1 LNGIRLRSSPGAR
14 KRRYPLGPGAIP
26 GGYSGRR
33 SAGQRICIRN
43 LGAARADAEIAD
55 HRMNTPSLSRYRDEW
70 FAGSRAT
77 WRDVLAGMV
86 GTFALI
92 PEVIAFS
99 FVAGI
104 DPEVGLFAS
113 FVIGIVIAF
122 VGGRPAM
129 ISGAAGSVA
138 LVAAA
143 LVHAHGLQYLL
154 AATLLA
160 GLLQIVFGLLKLDV
174 LMRFVSRSVRTGF
187 VNALAI
193 LIFSAQVPQLLGVT
207 WHTYVMVA
215 LGLAIIYLLPRITTA
230 VPSPLIC
237 IVALTAISIAFPM
250 PLRVVS
256 DLGRLP
262 GALPSIGLPHV
273 PIAMATL
280 AIVAPYALAMAAVG
294 LLESMMT
301 ARVVDDLTESTSSKA
316 RECTGLGLANVAAG
330 LFGGIAGCGM
340 IGQTVGNVRYGGR
353 GRLSTLVAGVFLLI
367 VMVPLRA
374 WVAQVPV
381 AALVAIMI
389 MVSVS
394 TFSWGSLLDLGRHPK
409 VSGIVMLATV
419 AVTVATHDLSAG
431 VAIGV
436 LLSGVFF
443 AFKVTRLM
451 NVDVGYDA
459 MTDTRRYTVSGQV
472 FFASADIFADRFD
485 LRDTAKHARIDLT
498 GAHLWDITAVGA
510 LNDVV
515 AVMRRHGMAV
525 ELVGLNEA
533 SAVLVDRHAP
543 AMRTIALGTNGA
555 PDIGSGVA

>member
-1 LNGIRLRSSPGAR
+1 MTNPAFARYRAEWFGGA
-14 KRRYPLGPGAIP
+14 
-26 GGYSGRR
+26 
-33 SAGQRICIRN
+33 
-43 LGAARADAEIAD
+43 GAAR
-55 HRMNTPSLSRYRDEW
+55 
-70 FAGSRAT
+70 
-77 WRDVLAGMV
+77 RDVLAGMV

-122 VGGRPAM
+122 AGGRPAM

-143 LVHAHGLQYLL
+143 LVHSHGLPYLL

-160 GLLQIVFGLLKLDV
+160 GVFQIVFGLVKLDV
-174 LMRFVSRSVRTGF
+174 LLRFVSRSVRTGF

-193 LIFSAQVPQLLGVT
+193 LIFSAQVPQMLGVT
-207 WHTYVMVA
+207 WHSYA
-215 LGLAIIYLLPRITTA
+215 LIAGGLAIIYLVPRITTA
-230 VPSPLIC
+230 IPSPLIC
-237 IVALTAISIAFPM
+237 IVVLTGIAIAFPM
-250 PLRVVS
+250 PIRTVA

-262 GALPSIGLPHV
+262 TSLPAFAWPGV
-273 PIAMATL
+273 PFDWTTL
-280 AIVAPYALAMAAVG
+280 RIVAPYAFAMAAVG

-301 ARVVDDLTESTSSKA
+301 ASVVDDLTETTSSKA

-353 GRLSTLVAGVFLLI
+353 GRLSTLVAGVFLLV
-367 VMVPLRA
+367 VMVPLRP

-389 MVSVS
+389 MVSIS
-394 TFSWGSLLDLGRHPK
+394 TFSWSSLRDLARHPK
-409 VSGIVMLATV
+409 VSGVVMLATV

-431 VAIGV
+431 VAVGV

-443 AFKVTRLM
+443 AFKVTRM
-451 NVDVGYDA
+451 MTVAVDYDA
-459 MTDTRRYTVSGQV
+459 ATDTRIYTVTGQV

-485 LRDTAKHARIDLT
+485 LRDTVRNVRIDLT
-498 GAHLWDITAVGA
+498 AAHLWDVTAVGA
-510 LNDVV
+510 LETVV
-515 AVMRRHGMAV
+515 DKMRRHGIAV
-525 ELVGLNEA
+525 DIVGLNAA
-533 SAVLVDRHAP
+533 SAILVDRHAP
-543 AMRTIALGTNGA
+543 LIQAT
-555 PDIGSGVA
+555 PGV

>member
-1 LNGIRLRSSPGAR
+1 V
-14 KRRYPLGPGAIP
+14 AIP
-26 GGYSGRR
+26 
-33 SAGQRICIRN
+33 
-43 LGAARADAEIAD
+43 AANPPDNAPAADIMPVVAHTVAVNAD
-55 HRMNTPSLSRYRDEW
+55 FCMNTQSLSRYGAEW
-70 FAGSRAT
+70 FDGAGSAR
-77 WRDVLAGMV
+77 RDVLAGMV

-122 VGGRPAM
+122 AGGRPAM

-193 LIFSAQVPQLLGVT
+193 LIFSAEVPQMLGVT
-207 WHTYVMVA
+207 WHTYAMIA
-215 LGLAIIYLLPRITTA
+215 LGLAIIYLLPRVTSAI
-230 VPSPLIC
+230 PSPLIC
-237 IVALTAISIAFPM
+237 IVVLTIISIAFPM

-262 GALPSIGLPHV
+262 NSLPSLGLPHI
-273 PIAMATL
+273 PMDMNTL
-280 AIVAPYALAMAAVG
+280 TIIAPYALAMAAVG

-301 ARVVDDLTESTSSKA
+301 ARVVDDLTETTSSKA

-367 VMVPLRA
+367 VMVPLRPWA
-374 WVAQVPV
+374 AQVPV

-389 MVSVS
+389 MVSIS
-394 TFSWGSLLDLGRHPK
+394 TFSWSSLRDLGRNPK
-409 VSGIVMLATV
+409 VSGVVMLATV
-419 AVTVATHDLSAG
+419 AVTVATHDLAAG
-431 VAIGV
+431 VGVGV

-451 NVDVGYDA
+451 EVHVGYDPA
-459 MTDTRRYTVSGQV
+459 TNTRIYTVSGQI
-472 FFASADIFADRFD
+472 FFASAEVFADRFD
-485 LRDTAKHARIDLT
+485 LRDTAPRARIDLT
-498 GAHLWDITAVGA
+498 AAHLWDITAVAA
-510 LNDVV
+510 LEDV
-515 AVMRRHGMAV
+515 ASTMRRHGMLV
-525 ELVGLNEA
+525 DVVGLNEA
-533 SAVLVDRHAP
+533 SAILVDRHAP
-543 AMRTIALGTNGA
+543 LMRN
-555 PDIGSGVA
+555 

>member
-1 LNGIRLRSSPGAR
+1 MNTNFLARYRAQWFDGVGGAR
-14 KRRYPLGPGAIP
+14 R
-26 GGYSGRR
+26 
-33 SAGQRICIRN
+33 
-43 LGAARADAEIAD
+43 E
-55 HRMNTPSLSRYRDEW
+55 
-70 FAGSRAT
+70 
-77 WRDVLAGMV
+77 VLAGMV

-122 VGGRPAM
+122 AGGRPAM

-143 LVHAHGLQYLL
+143 LVHGHGLQYLL

-160 GLLQIVFGLLKLDV
+160 GAFQIVFGLLKLDV
-174 LMRFVSRSVRTGF
+174 LLRFVSRSVRTGF

-193 LIFSAQVPQLLGVT
+193 LIFSAQVPQILGVT
-207 WHTYVMVA
+207 WHTYAMIA
-215 LGLAIIYLLPRITTA
+215 GGLAIIYLLPRLTTA

-237 IVALTAISIAFPM
+237 IVVLTGIGVVWPM
-250 PLRVVS
+250 PIHTVA

-262 GALPSIGLPHV
+262 ASLPSFTLPGV
-273 PIAMATL
+273 PLTFDTL
-280 AIVAPYALAMAAVG
+280 RIVAPYAFAMAAVG

-301 ARVVDDLTESTSSKA
+301 ASVVDDLTESTSSKA
-316 RECTGLGLANVAAG
+316 QECTGLGLANVAAG

-353 GRLSTLVAGVFLLI
+353 GRLSTLVAGVFLLV
-367 VMVPLRA
+367 VMVPLRP

-389 MVSVS
+389 MVSIS
-394 TFSWGSLLDLGRHPK
+394 TFSWGSLVDLARHPK
-409 VSGIVMLATV
+409 VSGVVMLATV
-419 AVTVATHDLSAG
+419 AVTVSTHDLSAG
-431 VAIGV
+431 VGVGV

-451 NVDVGYDA
+451 RVDVAHDA
-459 MTDTRRYTVSGQV
+459 ATDTRTYTVSGQV
-472 FFASADIFADRFD
+472 FFASADMFADRFD
-485 LRDTAKHARIDLT
+485 LRDTACNVTIDLT
-498 GAHLWDITAVGA
+498 AAHLWDVTAVGA
-510 LNDVV
+510 LEDVV
-515 AVMRRHGMAV
+515 TRMRRHGLAV
-525 ELVGLNEA
+525 QVIGMNEA

-543 AMRTIALGTNGA
+543 LVREA
-555 PDIGSGVA
+555 V